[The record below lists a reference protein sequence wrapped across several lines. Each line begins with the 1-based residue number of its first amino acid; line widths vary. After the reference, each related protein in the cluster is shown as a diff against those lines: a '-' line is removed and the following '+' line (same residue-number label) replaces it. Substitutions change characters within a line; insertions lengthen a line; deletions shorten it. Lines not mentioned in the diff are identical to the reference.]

1 MIRKNTAA
9 ALFLA
14 AVPAFLTMT
23 LCIGTAQADGVR
35 SGDDLGHHGRHS
47 RITADGDTPWGSLMS
62 HDTPWGLVNSAP
74 ASPIDG
80 LTAGNGDTPWGR

>member
-23 LCIGTAQADGVR
+23 LCLGTAQADDVR
-35 SGDDLGHHGRHS
+35 SGDHLGHHGPQT
-47 RITADGDTPWGSLMS
+47 RIAADGDTPWGSVMS
-62 HDTPWGLVNSAP
+62 HDTPWGRVNSAS

-80 LTAGNGDTPWGR
+80 RTAADGDTPWGR